1 MMNDP
6 AHAKLRTHAGE
17 IFTGKNLQ
25 RRFGRQ
31 KDFTMQ
37 FNRKTSIGM
46 GLALMAAFMNSFIAI
61 LSKQLSSANLNPSSI
76 AFYRASIVFCIMLLV
91 AYGVNVTRAGGRP
104 EKPAAMASIG
114 SVKVFAIAALFGLF
128 GLFYFETSAYKYEM
142 ASNVVFVMMASAAIS
157 SLLLES
163 SLKMERITGKKIL
176 ALGAS
181 ILGLLIVFD
190 LAHLRN
196 MNGVMLAMA
205 AGTSY
210 GLFSVYLRKQGVKA
224 SMHFMRNMFFF
235 GAIYLAIP
243 ATIDGF
249 SAVKPAHV
257 PAILALAI
265 VPSLLGTL
273 CTMKSL
279 EYLSASRV
287 QTIELT
293 EPIFVAI
300 MAYLM
305 IAETPGPTQMM
316 GYAFILAG
324 VFCMN
329 SPDRTANT

>member
-1 MMNDP
+1 MVRSFGNRKYIAMQS
-6 AHAKLRTHAGE
+6 
-17 IFTGKNLQ
+17 GK
-25 RRFGRQ
+25 
-31 KDFTMQ
+31 
-37 FNRKTSIGM
+37 KTSIGVI
-46 GLALMAAFMNSFIAI
+46 LALMAAFMNSFIAI

-76 AFYRASIVFCIMLLV
+76 AFYRALVVFCIMLVV

-104 EKPAAMASIG
+104 GKWGATASIG

-157 SLLLES
+157 SLFLES
-163 SLKMERITGKKIL
+163 LLKMERITRKKIL
-176 ALGAS
+176 ALAAS

-190 LAHLRN
+190 LAHMKNL
-196 MNGVMLAMA
+196 NGVMLAMS
-205 AGTSY
+205 AGVSY
-210 GLFSVYLRKQGVKA
+210 GLFSIYLRKQGAKA
-224 SMHFMRNMFFF
+224 SMDFMRNMFFF

-243 ATIDGF
+243 ATIDGL
-249 SAVKPAHV
+249 SVVKPGHV

-265 VPSLLGTL
+265 VPSLFGTL
-273 CTMKSL
+273 CTIKSL

-305 IAETPGPTQMM
+305 IAETPGPTQMV
-316 GYAFILAG
+316 GYAFILTG

-329 SPDRTANT
+329 SPDRTTTT

>member
-1 MMNDP
+1 
-6 AHAKLRTHAGE
+6 
-17 IFTGKNLQ
+17 
-25 RRFGRQ
+25 
-31 KDFTMQ
+31 
-37 FNRKTSIGM
+37 
-46 GLALMAAFMNSFIAI
+46 
-61 LSKQLSSANLNPSSI
+61 
-76 AFYRASIVFCIMLLV
+76 
-91 AYGVNVTRAGGRP
+91 
-104 EKPAAMASIG
+104 
-114 SVKVFAIAALFGLF
+114 LFGLF

-196 MNGVMLAMA
+196 LNGVMLAMA

-243 ATIDGF
+243 ATIDGL
-249 SAVKPAHV
+249 SAIKPGHV